1 MRCLVFIIFM
11 FFCFSCVKDGAV
23 SPREAFG
30 ILVSSMENS
39 DLAMFK
45 TIQSKDSL
53 KFFEDIADKLS
64 QNNTAQRNYIST
76 RYEISDF
83 PADYN
88 AVMEFFLLSEKD
100 GNLIK
105 SLKSGIASINRVDN
119 KAVIVTNFGTQV
131 VLVKENLHWKVDLRG
146 L

>member
-1 MRCLVFIIFM
+1 MRCLVIVFVL
-11 FFCFSCVKDGAV
+11 FCFSCVKDGAI
-23 SPREAFG
+23 SPREAFD
-30 ILVSSMENS
+30 VFVNSMENS

-53 KFFEDIADKLS
+53 KFFEDIAGKLS

-76 RYEISDF
+76 RYAISDF
-83 PADYN
+83 PADVDY
-88 AVMEFFLLSEKD
+88 VMEFFLLSEKD

-105 SLKSGIASINRVDN
+105 SLKSGIESINRVDN
-119 KAVIVTNFGTQV
+119 RAVIVTNLGTQV
-131 VLVKENLHWKVDLRG
+131 VLVKENFHWKVNLRG